1 MKVIRADKLGFCFGV
16 ERAIKLATQ
25 AMQDEDLVYSLGP
38 IIHNKQVVDRLAEQ
52 GLTAIESL
60 EEVTAGTV
68 VIRSHGVRP
77 ETMDLLR
84 RQERGVVDATCPLV
98 RRAQKTVRLLHQEGY
113 QVVMIGDVGHPEVQG
128 IIGYAPDVIVV
139 DDTEH
144 LDGLPTD
151 CRLGIVIQTTHSPA
165 HFSKVLGEIASRPFK
180 EIKIVNTVCQEV
192 QRRQNAAIDLC
203 TRVDVMF
210 VLGGLQSANTQELA
224 RLCHQQSIPTY
235 HIENWDSFDLACVDE
250 HETAGVTAGASTP
263 PWVIEEFIENLQSLV
278 CPV

>member
-16 ERAIKLATQ
+16 ERAIKLAAQ
-25 AMQDEDLVYSLGP
+25 AMQGEDVVYSLGP

-52 GLTAIESL
+52 GLTAIESP
-60 EEVTAGTV
+60 EEVTTGTV

-84 RQERGVVDATCPLV
+84 RQERPVVDATCPLV
-98 RRAQKTVRLLHQEGY
+98 RRAQKAVKLLHKEGY
-113 QVVMIGDVGHPEVQG
+113 QVVMIGDVEHPEVQG

-139 DDTEH
+139 DDTDH
-144 LDGLPTD
+144 VDCLPTD
-151 CRLGIVIQTTHSPA
+151 SRLGIVIQTTHSPA
-165 HFSKVLGEIASRPFK
+165 HFSQVAGEIASRPFK

-192 QRRQNAAIDLC
+192 QRRQNAAIELC
-203 TRVDVMF
+203 AKVDVMF

-224 RLCHQQSIPTY
+224 RLCCTQGVPTY
-235 HIENWDSFDLACVDE
+235 HIEDWDSFDMRYVDE
-250 HETAGVTAGASTP
+250 YETAGVTAGASTP
-263 PWVIEEFIENLQSLV
+263 PWVIEEFIDNLQSLE